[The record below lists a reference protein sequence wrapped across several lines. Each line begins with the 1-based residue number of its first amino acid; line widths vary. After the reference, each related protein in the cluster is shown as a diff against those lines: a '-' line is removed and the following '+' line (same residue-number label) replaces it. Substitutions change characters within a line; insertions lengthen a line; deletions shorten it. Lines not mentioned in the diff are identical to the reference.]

1 MINKRKNWFVATEFF
16 DVYNLEN
23 KTSQTFEDWLVAR
36 NISDEETL
44 TKY

>member
-16 DVYNLEN
+16 DVDNLEN

-36 NISDEETL
+36 NIPDEETL
-44 TKY
+44 TK